1 MEHPAPVVRCGMTR
15 LAPLVL
21 VLALVP
27 AAAYADA
34 IDGPPACPP
43 GARGRSSHSGQW
55 CEVAAC
61 ASDADC
67 ADAGGHCRAYRV
79 CTRHASIPPGGL
91 GAFRD
96 PPPPPYEV
104 DLVVGSCEPALA
116 CRGDEEP
123 PPPSA
128 GTYVEATP
136 TCREATFCV
145 PDALPGLPLIGAPAP
160 SPAPPPA
167 SGAAPPSSAASV
179 SVEQSAHASCS
190 CAASGRGAPAPFVL
204 GLVMACVAIARR
216 RR

>member
-1 MEHPAPVVRCGMTR
+1 MTR
-15 LAPLVL
+15 L
-21 VLALVP
+21 VLALALLGSLAP
-27 AAAYADA
+27 AFARADA

-79 CTRHASIPPGGL
+79 CTRHAAIPPGGH

-104 DLVVGSCEPALA
+104 ELVVGSCEPARA

-123 PPPSA
+123 GPPMA
-128 GTYVEATP
+128 GAYVDAAP

-145 PDALPGLPLIGAPAP
+145 PEALPSLPLLGSPAP
-160 SPAPPPA
+160 SPAPEA
-167 SGAAPPSSAASV
+167 SVAVPGRSSCGCAAPTSRSSA
-179 SVEQSAHASCS
+179 
-190 CAASGRGAPAPFVL
+190 PALLVL
-204 GLVMACVAIARR
+204 AVVALALARR